1 MEATIST
8 QNGYV
13 ATLCDRNYLHDFVRP
28 KNGLLRPLRFKMD
41 MLRLSRT
48 KSVMMRIMGMLRLCG
63 IEVVFVR
70 NCATQKRYVATI
82 ATQNGNFANL
92 PNRRVF
98 VRPCATQM
106 GSVAIM
112 CGSKE
117 ICCNC
122 STEKIMLQVLRLEMS
137 MLGLCRTKEKFYN
150 FALPKKIY
158 FATLCKR
165 NFPCDLSAS
174 KQICCDFECTKKVCA
189 TNPTSQQ
196 NRFVAML
203 LDRLAICN

>member
-70 NCATQKRYVATI
+70 
-82 ATQNGNFANL
+82 
-92 PNRRVF
+92 
-98 VRPCATQM
+98 PCATQM

-117 ICCNC
+117 ICCN
-122 STEKIMLQVLRLEMS
+122 
-137 MLGLCRTKEKFYN
+137 
-150 FALPKKIY
+150 
-158 FATLCKR
+158 
-165 NFPCDLSAS
+165 
-174 KQICCDFECTKKVCA
+174 
-189 TNPTSQQ
+189 
-196 NRFVAML
+196 L
-203 LDRLAICN
+203 LDRKNYVASIATQNEHAGTLQDQRKILQLCATQKDIFCDFVQKKLSVRL

>member
-1 MEATIST
+1 M
-8 QNGYV
+8 
-13 ATLCDRNYLHDFVRP
+13 
-28 KNGLLRPLRFKMD
+28 LRPLRLKTEISQICPSKEFLCD
-41 MLRLSRT
+41 LARL
-48 KSVMMRIMGMLRLCG
+48 KWDQLQLCAA
-63 IEVVFVR
+63 R
-70 NCATQKRYVATI
+70 KRYVVI
-82 ATQNGNFANL
+82 
-92 PNRRVF
+92 
-98 VRPCATQM
+98 
-106 GSVAIM
+106 
-112 CGSKE
+112 
-117 ICCNC
+117 C
-122 STEKIMLQVLRLEMS
+122 STEKIMLQVLRLKMS